1 MRFNVS
7 ILVLNTLC
15 LHTSTSFHNI
25 AHPPSKPL
33 FLTKRTSLHSTVTKE
48 DNTVAASSIA
58 DKDNVEKKSMTQR
71 IMEKTSSKGQTGG
84 AGGSSTWDAFVRSE
98 QIWSKLKESSI
109 PNSSSGVILD
119 KDDTNTYPT
128 FITDDGTQGNPKAWE
143 ALRTMSKPDYDV
155 IVSGGTLGIF
165 IALSLKIKNPNLGIC
180 VLEGGKIRGREQEWN
195 ISRKELLE
203 LVDLGLITLD
213 EMENVITTEFPGC
226 RSGFKNSE
234 VTPLKGSYLDNKI
247 GYECFTPNV
256 LNLGISPTKLLEIVS
271 KRFTEIG
278 GIIID
283 ESFVKGVI
291 VSEQKGVALDI
302 KPKNEEENLIKTSRL
317 LLDCMGNASPIT
329 RQVRKNTKA
338 DGICIVMGTCAS
350 GYDEETNKVGD
361 IIYTNT
367 EIQDFGKDDGGR
379 LQYFWEAFPVGI
391 KPDGKQST
399 DTKTT
404 YMFTYLD
411 ADSYRPSLT
420 SIMDDYWKLLPYYQ
434 PSITNPEED
443 LDIHRVLFAFFP
455 TYKDNSPL
463 QSSYSRVL
471 AVGDAS
477 GIQSPLSFGGFG
489 ALTRHLHRLTYSITE
504 ALDAG
509 TLTKNDL
516 SLINPYTPNLSV
528 AWMFQKAMS
537 IRQNQRTDPKFIN
550 RLLATNFEIMNDDM
564 GVKTI
569 TPFLQDVI
577 RIDGLLGS
585 LSRSFIKDPLFMPEI
600 ISHVGIL
607 TLVDWLGHVFM
618 LTLYTGLH
626 TFVTPIVNVGIDND
640 LIVDTRQKY
649 RLRRFMDAWKYGS
662 GCDYVFEDED

>member
-1 MRFNVS
+1 M
-7 ILVLNTLC
+7 
-15 LHTSTSFHNI
+15 
-25 AHPPSKPL
+25 
-33 FLTKRTSLHSTVTKE
+33 
-48 DNTVAASSIA
+48 
-58 DKDNVEKKSMTQR
+58 
-71 IMEKTSSKGQTGG
+71 
-84 AGGSSTWDAFVRSE
+84 
-98 QIWSKLKESSI
+98 
-109 PNSSSGVILD
+109 
-119 KDDTNTYPT
+119 
-128 FITDDGTQGNPKAWE
+128 
-143 ALRTMSKPDYDV
+143 
-155 IVSGGTLGIF
+155 
-165 IALSLKIKNPNLGIC
+165 
-180 VLEGGKIRGREQEWN
+180 
-195 ISRKELLE
+195 
-203 LVDLGLITLD
+203 GLITLD
-213 EMENVITTEFPGC
+213 EVEEVITTEFPGC

-256 LNLGISPTKLLEIVS
+256 LNLGISPQRLLEIVS
-271 KRFTEIG
+271 KRFIDIG

-283 ESFVKGVI
+283 ESFVKGVV

-302 KPKNEEENLIKTSRL
+302 QPQKGEKDQEKVIKTSRL

-350 GYDEETNKVGD
+350 GFDTETNKVGD

-367 EIQDFGKDDGGR
+367 EIQDFESEGGR

-391 KPDGKQST
+391 KPNGNQET
-399 DTKTT
+399 TTKTT

-420 SIMDDYWKLLPYYQ
+420 SIMDDYWKLLPIYQ
-434 PSITNPEED
+434 PSISNPEED
-443 LDIHRVLFAFFP
+443 LDIHRVLYAFFP

-489 ALTRHLHRLTYSITE
+489 ALTRHLERMTYALSE

-509 TLTKNDL
+509 TLTKDDL

-537 IRQNQRTDPKFIN
+537 IRQKQKTDPKFIN

-564 GVKTI
+564 GLKTI

-585 LSRSFIKDPLFMPEI
+585 LSRSFVKDPLFMPEI
-600 ISHVGIL
+600 VSHVGIL
-607 TLVDWLGHVFM
+607 TLIDWLGHLFM
-618 LTLYTGLH
+618 LILYTGLH
-626 TFVTPIVNVGIDND
+626 TFVTPILNVGIDND
-640 LIVDTRQKY
+640 LISDTRQKY
-649 RLRRFMDAWKYGS
+649 RVRRFMDAWKYGS
-662 GCDYVFEDED
+662 GCDYVFEGED

>member
-1 MRFNVS
+1 M
-7 ILVLNTLC
+7 
-15 LHTSTSFHNI
+15 
-25 AHPPSKPL
+25 
-33 FLTKRTSLHSTVTKE
+33 
-48 DNTVAASSIA
+48 
-58 DKDNVEKKSMTQR
+58 
-71 IMEKTSSKGQTGG
+71 G
-84 AGGSSTWDAFVRSE
+84 
-98 QIWSKLKESSI
+98 
-109 PNSSSGVILD
+109 
-119 KDDTNTYPT
+119 
-128 FITDDGTQGNPKAWE
+128 
-143 ALRTMSKPDYDV
+143 
-155 IVSGGTLGIF
+155 
-165 IALSLKIKNPNLGIC
+165 IALSLKIQNPTLDIC

-203 LVDLGLITLD
+203 LVELGLITLD
-213 EMENVITTEFPGC
+213 EVEEVITTEFPGC

-256 LNLGISPTKLLEIVS
+256 LNLGISPQRLLEIVS
-271 KRFTEIG
+271 KRFIDIG

-283 ESFVKGVI
+283 ESFVKGVV

-302 KPKNEEENLIKTSRL
+302 QPQKGEKVIKTSRL

-350 GYDEETNKVGD
+350 GFDTETNKVGD

-367 EIQDFGKDDGGR
+367 EIQDFELEGGR

-391 KPDGKQST
+391 KPNGNQET
-399 DTKTT
+399 TTKTT

-420 SIMDDYWKLLPYYQ
+420 SIMDDYWKLLPIYQ
-434 PSITNPEED
+434 PSISNPEED
-443 LDIHRVLFAFFP
+443 LDIHRVLYAFFP

-463 QSSYSRVL
+463 QSSYSRAL

-489 ALTRHLHRLTYSITE
+489 ALTRHLERMTYALSE

-509 TLTKNDL
+509 TLTKDDL

-537 IRQNQRTDPKFIN
+537 IRKNQSTDPKFIN
-550 RLLATNFEIMNDDM
+550 RLLATNFEVMDSM
-564 GVKTI
+564 GQSTI

-577 RIDGLLGS
+577 TIEGLVGS
-585 LSRSFIKDPLFMPEI
+585 LAKSFVQDPTFMPKI
-600 ISHVGIL
+600 VQHVGIP
-607 TLVDWLGHVFM
+607 TLVDWLGHVTM
-618 LTLYTGLH
+618 MTWYTALH
-626 TFVTPIVNVGIDND
+626 RFASPIVKPFLKNSNNV
-640 LIVDTRQKY
+640 KFKF
-649 RLRRFMDAWKYGS
+649 RLKRSMEAW
-662 GCDYVFEDED
+662 E